1 MVFLPLIIAPDGSYG
16 DPRLYNKKIKFNN
29 FFDSLFS
36 DPYIRLQIL
45 PDKQH
50 NVKTEV
56 FHRTL
61 DPVYEEDFIFYGVHF
76 NRLQVLLSSPQD
88 LSPKTSFSRFSA
100 STSWSSVLTAIA
112 VMMS

>member
-1 MVFLPLIIAPDGSYG
+1 MVFLPLIIAQDGSYG
-16 DPRLYNKKIKFNN
+16 DPRLYNKKIKLNH

-50 NVKTEV
+50 NVKTKV

-76 NRLQVLLSSPQD
+76 NRLQVLLSSLMINQP
-88 LSPKTSFSRFSA
+88 SHHFSDSQPPLPGAQF
-100 STSWSSVLTAIA
+100 
-112 VMMS
+112 